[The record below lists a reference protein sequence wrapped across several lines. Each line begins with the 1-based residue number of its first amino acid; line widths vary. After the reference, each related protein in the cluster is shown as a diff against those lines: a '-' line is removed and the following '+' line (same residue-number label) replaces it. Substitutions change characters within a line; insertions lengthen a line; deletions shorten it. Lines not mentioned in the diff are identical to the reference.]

1 MEKTIIEF
9 GDIEIKKPKFYRHKG
24 SISTKNVDIGKSVV
38 SNKVPF
44 GKKMT

>member
-24 SISTKNVDIGKSVV
+24 S
-38 SNKVPF
+38 NKVPF